1 VELARLALLTGASF
15 LAGAVNSVAGGGSL
29 ISFPVALFVGL
40 SPVGASAANTVS
52 QAPAGVAAA
61 YAYRRELGD
70 RKRLALLLSLPAACG
85 SVIGAMAL
93 LLAPPRL
100 FELIVPWLILSATLL
115 ILVKDVLW
123 KKAAAR
129 AQRTRTRVVF
139 VGVGLAVVAIYG
151 GYFGAGIGI
160 LTLALLALLGELDI
174 HQLNAMKSVIVAG
187 VNSAAAVVFLSKG
200 AVDLAATAAMAVGAI
215 AGSFGGATLARKAS
229 PDKVR
234 WLVVAIGV
242 GLSVLLAVRYWSA

>member
-1 VELARLALLTGASF
+1 MELARLALLAGASF
-15 LAGAVNSVAGGGSL
+15 VAGAINSVAGGGSL
-29 ISFPVALFVGL
+29 ISFPMALAVGL

-61 YAYRRELGD
+61 IAYRRELGD
-70 RKRLALLLSLPAACG
+70 RTRLSLGLAVPAAFG
-85 SVIGAMAL
+85 SVVGAMAL
-93 LLAPPRL
+93 LMAPARL
-100 FELIVPWLILSATLL
+100 FELIVPWLILSSTAL
-115 ILVKDVLW
+115 ILAKDFLW

-129 AQRTRTRVVF
+129 SSRTRMRVALVAA
-139 VGVGLAVVAIYG
+139 GLAVVAIYG

-174 HQLNAMKSVIVAG
+174 HELNAMKSVIVAG
-187 VNSAAAVVFLSKG
+187 VNSAAAVVFLAKG
-200 AVDLAATAAMAVGAI
+200 AVDLPATSAMAVGAI
-215 AGSFGGATLARKAS
+215 LGSFGGASLARKAS

-242 GLSVLLAVRYWSA
+242 GLSVLLAIRYWGA